1 LRRNNGSKKNNN
13 IKTAEKLYRVFVLMT
28 GIDEFYP
35 NFSTNILVMNKTFL
49 LSVVFSIPFLM
60 ASSQNYPKLDEAFR
74 LKQLEPPPGK
84 VRMVLDTD
92 TYNEVDDQFA
102 LAYAFLSK
110 EKIELEAV
118 YAAPFHNNR
127 SNGPADGMEK
137 SYDEILRLLKMLG
150 KSPEGFAFRGSNRY
164 LEDVSKPIRS
174 EAALDL
180 VKKAMASSPENPLYV
195 VPVGCITNI
204 ASAILIEPEIIKNI
218 VVVWLGGNGLNW
230 PHQKEF
236 NLMQD
241 VLAARVVFDSG
252 VPFVVMPCRPVVSH
266 FHTTIP
272 ELKYNLEGK
281 NELSDYL
288 YNIVAEYSGGRDA
301 YSKVIWDVTAV
312 AWLVDPGWIKTNL
325 VHSPVLT
332 DQVTFSVNHSR
343 HFIRMAEELNRDA
356 IFRDMFGK
364 LAK

>member
-1 LRRNNGSKKNNN
+1 MKK
-13 IKTAEKLYRVFVLMT
+13 LVLS
-28 GIDEFYP
+28 I
-35 NFSTNILVMNKTFL
+35 FSL
-49 LSVVFSIPFLM
+49 LSISMML
-60 ASSQNYPKLDEAFR
+60 AAQNYPKLDEAFR
-74 LKQLEPPPGK
+74 LNQLEPPTGK
-84 VRMVLDTD
+84 IRMVLDTD

-102 LAYAFLSK
+102 LAYAWLSK

-127 SNGPADGMEK
+127 SEGPADGMEK
-137 SYDEILRLLKMLG
+137 SYQEILRLLNMLG
-150 KSPEGFAFRGSNRY
+150 QSPEGYAFRGSDQY
-164 LEDVSKPIRS
+164 LADVSKPIRS

-180 VKKAMASSPENPLYV
+180 IAKAMESSPANPLYV

-204 ASAILIEPEIIKNI
+204 ASAILIEPKIIENI

-241 VLAARVVFDSG
+241 VLAAQVVFNSG
-252 VPFVVMPCRPVVSH
+252 VPFIVMPCRPVVSH
-266 FHTTIP
+266 FHTTLP
-272 ELKYNLEGK
+272 ELKHYLEGK

-288 YNIVAEYSGGRDA
+288 YNIVVEYSGGRDA

-312 AWLVDPGWIKTNL
+312 AWLVNPGWIKTNL

-332 DQVTFSVNHSR
+332 DQVTYSVDQSR
-343 HFIRMAEELNRDA
+343 HFIRIAEELNRDA
-356 IFRDMFGK
+356 IFRDLFNK
-364 LAK
+364 LANHSVAK